1 MPGCSTTSERGELLV
16 GNDEG
21 VVRFSGVDNIGNYA
35 FAGRKQ
41 AVRSF
46 KDCLL
51 VCTEKDGEQVITIY
65 NVQGHFIEYH
75 GFLARYVW
83 KRMNSDGLFPP
94 N

>member
-1 MPGCSTTSERGELLV
+1 MV

-21 VVRFSGVDNIGNYA
+21 VIRFNGVDNIGNYA

-51 VCTEKDGEQVITIY
+51 VCTNNDEDQVITIY
-65 NVQGHFIEYH
+65 NVQGHFIEYR
-75 GFLARYVW
+75 GFLTRYVL
-83 KRMNSDGLFPP
+83 KRMNSVKVLIF
-94 N
+94 NQ